1 MEKRSESLGD
11 YVRRMI
17 FTKELSGAEVSRRSK
32 RGGRKGISRE
42 YVSQIQNGLSFNPS
56 KDKLAALAVGL
67 GVSVD
72 EVLYAALKTPPPT
85 QNRFKLLSAR
95 YEELPEDKKSIV
107 EPLIQMVEREV
118 FRLYLESESLV

>member
-1 MEKRSESLGD
+1 M
-11 YVRRMI
+11 V
-17 FTKELSGAEVSRRSK
+17 GALRARNPGK

-95 YEELPEDKKSIV
+95 YEELPENKKSIV

-118 FRLYLESESLV
+118 FRLYLECESLV

>member
-1 MEKRSESLGD
+1 MEKRPESLGD
-11 YVRRMI
+11 YVRRVI
-17 FTKELSGAEVSRRSK
+17 FTKELSGAEVSRRSR

-42 YVSQIQNGLSFNPS
+42 YISQIQNGQSFNPS

-72 EVLYAALKTPPPT
+72 ELLYIALQTPPPT
-85 QNRFKLLSAR
+85 QNRFKLLSTR
-95 YEELPEDKKSIV
+95 FEELSDEKKAVV

-118 FRLYLESESLV
+118 FRLYLE